1 MMSIVKSEFRKAFST
16 KLVVILTLSA
26 LAFVLLSVV
35 LGVYL
40 TPGPPGD
47 ENANMLLLP
56 EAVLNIYSS
65 AGSASVFVLIL
76 GIVAMSGEYRNQ
88 TITSTFLA
96 TPKRGLVIVAKMI
109 SYSVIAFIIALI
121 MWLATVAVA
130 TVLLTTVEHAPVEW
144 SSVFEVLGGTLLG
157 LVLYAIL
164 GVAIG
169 ALITNQVAAIV
180 IALVW
185 VFVVEAL
192 LTVFVDWLGKWLPG
206 GALNS
211 ILQAT
216 NTSGFGG
223 TDALSV
229 PAAALVLIGYT
240 FALALAALI
249 VTNRK
254 DIT

>member
-1 MMSIVKSEFRKAFST
+1 MISLIKSEFRKVFTT
-16 KLVVILTLSA
+16 KLLLILTLSA
-26 LAFVLLSVV
+26 LAFVLLTVV

-40 TPGPPGD
+40 TPGPPGQED
-47 ENANMLLLP
+47 VNGLLEP
-56 EAVLNIYSS
+56 AAVTNIYASV
-65 AGSASVFVLIL
+65 GGASVFVLIL
-76 GIVAMSGEYRNQ
+76 GIIAMSGEYRNQ
-88 TITSTFLA
+88 TISSTFLA
-96 TPKRGLVIVAKMI
+96 TPKRELVIFAKMI
-109 SYSVIAFIIALI
+109 TYSILAFVIALI
-121 MWLATVAVA
+121 MWIATVIVA
-130 TVLLTTVEHAPVEW
+130 TILLTTVEHAPVDW
-144 SSVFEVLGGTLLG
+144 TRVIQILGGALLG

-169 ALITNQVAAIV
+169 ALITNQVAAVV

-185 VFVVEAL
+185 IFVVEAL
-192 LTVFVDWLGKWLPG
+192 LTVFVDWIGKWLPG

-229 PAAALVLIGYT
+229 PAAALLLISY
-240 FALALAALI
+240 AVILAIAA
-249 VTNRK
+249 VVMTNRK

>member
-1 MMSIVKSEFRKAFST
+1 MISLIKSEFRKVFTT
-16 KLVVILTLSA
+16 KLLLILTLSA
-26 LAFVLLSVV
+26 LAFVLLTVV

-40 TPGPPGD
+40 TPGPPGQED
-47 ENANMLLLP
+47 VNGLLEP
-56 EAVLNIYSS
+56 AAVTNIYASV
-65 AGSASVFVLIL
+65 GGASVFVLIL
-76 GIVAMSGEYRNQ
+76 GIIAMSGEYRNQ
-88 TITSTFLA
+88 TISSTFLA
-96 TPKRGLVIVAKMI
+96 TPKRQMVIFAKMITYSILAFAIALLMWIATVIVATI
-109 SYSVIAFIIALI
+109 
-121 MWLATVAVA
+121 
-130 TVLLTTVEHAPVEW
+130 LLTTVEHAPVDW
-144 SSVFEVLGGTLLG
+144 TRVIQILGGALLG

-169 ALITNQVAAIV
+169 ALITNQVAAVV

-185 VFVVEAL
+185 IFVVEAL
-192 LTVFVDWLGKWLPG
+192 LTVFVDWIGKWLPG

-229 PAAALVLIGYT
+229 PAAALLLISY
-240 FALALAALI
+240 AVILAIAA
-249 VTNRK
+249 VVMTNRK

>member
-1 MMSIVKSEFRKAFST
+1 MMSLITSEFRKAFST
-16 KLVVILTLSA
+16 KLLFILSLSA
-26 LAFVLLSVV
+26 LAFVLLTVV

-40 TPGPPGD
+40 TPGPPGQED
-47 ENANMLLLP
+47 VNALMDP
-56 EAVLNIYSS
+56 AAVTNIYSS
-65 AGSASVFVLIL
+65 AGGASVFVLIL
-76 GIVAMSGEYRNQ
+76 GIIAMSGEYRNQ

-96 TPKRGLVIVAKMI
+96 SPRRQSVIVAKMI
-109 SYSVIAFIIALI
+109 TYSILSFVIALV
-121 MWLATVAVA
+121 MWIATVVVA
-130 TVLLTTVEHAPVEW
+130 TLLLTTVDHAPTDW
-144 SSVFEVLGGTLLG
+144 NSVFEILGGALLG

-169 ALITNQVAAIV
+169 ALITNQVAAVV
-180 IALVW
+180 IALIW
-185 VFVVEAL
+185 IFVVEGL
-192 LTVFVDWLGKWLPG
+192 LTVFVDWIGKWLPG

-229 PAAALVLIGYT
+229 PVAAGVLIAYT
-240 FALALAALI
+240 AVFALAAVI
-249 VTNRK
+249 STNRK

>member
-1 MMSIVKSEFRKAFST
+1 MIDLVKSEFRKAFST

-26 LAFVLLSVV
+26 LAFVLLTVV

-40 TPGPPGD
+40 TPGPPGQED
-47 ENANMLLLP
+47 FNALLEP
-56 EAVLNIYSS
+56 AAVTNIYSS
-65 AGSASVFVLIL
+65 AGGASVFVLIL
-76 GIVAMSGEYRNQ
+76 GIIAMSGEYRNQ
-88 TITSTFLA
+88 TITSTFLT
-96 TPKRGLVIVAKMI
+96 TPKRQRVIFAKMI
-109 SYSVIAFIIALI
+109 TYSILAFVIALI
-121 MWLATVAVA
+121 MWLATVIVA
-130 TVLLTTVEHAPVEW
+130 TALLTTVEHAPVDW
-144 SSVFEVLGGTLLG
+144 ATVMQILGGALLG

-169 ALITNQVAAIV
+169 ALITNQVAAVV

-185 VFVVEAL
+185 IFVLEAL
-192 LTVFVDWLGKWLPG
+192 LTVFVDWIGKWLPG

-229 PAAALVLIGYT
+229 PVAAAVLILYT
-240 FALALAALI
+240 VIFAIAAVVL
-249 VTNRK
+249 TNRK

>member
-1 MMSIVKSEFRKAFST
+1 MISLIKSEFRKVFTT
-16 KLVVILTLSA
+16 KLLLILTLSA
-26 LAFVLLSVV
+26 LAFVLLTVV

-40 TPGPPGD
+40 TPGPPGQED
-47 ENANMLLLP
+47 VNGLLEP
-56 EAVLNIYSS
+56 AAVTNIYASV
-65 AGSASVFVLIL
+65 GGASVFVLIL
-76 GIVAMSGEYRNQ
+76 GIIAMSGEYRNQ
-88 TITSTFLA
+88 TISSTFLA
-96 TPKRGLVIVAKMI
+96 TPKRELVIFAKMITYSILAFVIALLMWIATVIVATI
-109 SYSVIAFIIALI
+109 
-121 MWLATVAVA
+121 
-130 TVLLTTVEHAPVEW
+130 LLTTVEHAPVDW
-144 SSVFEVLGGTLLG
+144 TRVIQILGGALLG

-169 ALITNQVAAIV
+169 ALITNQVAAVV

-185 VFVVEAL
+185 IFVVEAL
-192 LTVFVDWLGKWLPG
+192 LTVFVDWIGKWLPG

-229 PAAALVLIGYT
+229 PAAALLLISY
-240 FALALAALI
+240 AVILAIAA
-249 VTNRK
+249 VVMTNRK

>member
-1 MMSIVKSEFRKAFST
+1 MISLVKSEFLKAFTT
-16 KLVVILTLSA
+16 KLLFILTLSA
-26 LAFVLLSVV
+26 LAFVLLTVV

-40 TPGPPGD
+40 TPGPPGQED
-47 ENANMLLLP
+47 VNILMEPA
-56 EAVLNIYSS
+56 AVTNIFSS

-76 GIVAMSGEYRNQ
+76 GIIAMSGEYRNQ

-96 TPKRGLVIVAKMI
+96 TPKRQRVIIAKMI
-109 SYSVIAFIIALI
+109 AYSILAFVIALI
-121 MWLATVAVA
+121 MWIATVAVA
-130 TVLLTTVEHAPVEW
+130 TVLLSTVEHAPIEW
-144 SSVFEVLGGTLLG
+144 AAVFEILGGALLG

-169 ALITNQVAAIV
+169 ALITNQVAAVV

-185 VFVVEAL
+185 IFVVEAL
-192 LTVFVDWLGKWLPG
+192 LTIFVDWIGKWLPG

-229 PAAALVLIGYT
+229 PAAALVLISYT
-240 FALALAALI
+240 VVLSIAAI
-249 VTNRK
+249 VLTNRK

>member
-1 MMSIVKSEFRKAFST
+1 VIALVKSEFRKAFTT
-16 KLVVILTLSA
+16 KLLIILTLSA
-26 LAFVLLSVV
+26 LAFVLLTVV

-40 TPGPPGD
+40 SPGPPSQED
-47 ENANMLLLP
+47 VNTLMDS
-56 EAVLNIYSS
+56 AVVTNIYASV
-65 AGSASVFVLIL
+65 GGASVFVLIL
-76 GIVAMSGEYRNQ
+76 GIIAMSGEYRNQ
-88 TITSTFLA
+88 TISSTFLA
-96 TPKRGLVIVAKMI
+96 TPKRELVIFAKMI
-109 SYSVIAFIIALI
+109 TYSILAFVIALI
-121 MWLATVAVA
+121 MWIATVAVA
-130 TVLLTTVEHAPVEW
+130 TLLLSTVEHAPIEW
-144 SSVFEVLGGTLLG
+144 AAVFEILGGALLG

-185 VFVVEAL
+185 IFVVESL
-192 LTVFVDWLGKWLPG
+192 LTVFVDWIGKWLPG

-216 NTSGFGG
+216 NNSGFGG

-229 PAAALVLIGYT
+229 QVAALVLIAYT
-240 FALALAALI
+240 VILAIAA
-249 VTNRK
+249 VFMTNRK

>member
-1 MMSIVKSEFRKAFST
+1 MIAIIKSEFRKAFST
-16 KLVVILTLSA
+16 KLVLILTLSA

-40 TPGPPGD
+40 TPGPPGQ
-47 ENANMLLLP
+47 ENANMLLVP

-96 TPKRGLVIVAKMI
+96 TPKRGLVILAKI
-109 SYSVIAFIIALI
+109 IAYSIIAFVIALI
-121 MWLATVAVA
+121 MWIATVAVA

-144 SSVFEVLGGTLLG
+144 SSVLEVLGGTLLG

-169 ALITNQVAAIV
+169 ALITNQVTAIV

-223 TDALSV
+223 TDSLSV
-229 PAAALVLIGYT
+229 SAAALVLIAYT
-240 FALALAALI
+240 VVLAVAALF

>member
-1 MMSIVKSEFRKAFST
+1 MISLIKSEFRKVFTT
-16 KLVVILTLSA
+16 KLLLILTLSA
-26 LAFVLLSVV
+26 LAFVLLTVV

-40 TPGPPGD
+40 TPGPPGQED
-47 ENANMLLLP
+47 VNGLLEP
-56 EAVLNIYSS
+56 AAVTNIYASV
-65 AGSASVFVLIL
+65 GGASVFVLIL
-76 GIVAMSGEYRNQ
+76 GIIAMSGEYRNQ
-88 TITSTFLA
+88 TISSTFLA
-96 TPKRGLVIVAKMI
+96 TPKRQMVIFAKMITYSILAFAIALLMWIATVIVATI
-109 SYSVIAFIIALI
+109 
-121 MWLATVAVA
+121 
-130 TVLLTTVEHAPVEW
+130 LLTTVEHAPVDW
-144 SSVFEVLGGTLLG
+144 TKVIQILGGALLG

-169 ALITNQVAAIV
+169 ALITNQVAAVV

-185 VFVVEAL
+185 IFVVEAL
-192 LTVFVDWLGKWLPG
+192 LTVFVDWIGKWLPG

-229 PAAALVLIGYT
+229 PAAALLLISY
-240 FALALAALI
+240 AVILAIAA
-249 VTNRK
+249 VVMTNRK